1 MGLTDILSSIFP
13 TAYAEEE
20 QVVEVV
26 EEVVEE
32 EEPEE
37 VEDPKEA
44 IMEGKCCGKWHLDT
58 RALDSFLVAR
68 M

>member
-26 EEVVEE
+26 EEVIEE

-37 VEDPKEA
+37 VEDPKDA
-44 IMEGKCCGKWHLDT
+44 IMEGKCYGESIWT
-58 RALDSFLVAR
+58 RVHWTHS
-68 M
+68 